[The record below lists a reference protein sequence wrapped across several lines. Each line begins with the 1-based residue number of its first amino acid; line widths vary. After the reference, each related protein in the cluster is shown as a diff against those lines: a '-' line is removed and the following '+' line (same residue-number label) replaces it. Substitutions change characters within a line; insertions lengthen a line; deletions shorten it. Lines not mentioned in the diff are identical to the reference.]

1 MPGDQYVVAADGG
14 FGGEPR
20 ADLAS
25 VLCGGCVERQH
36 SGEREKMPDGAPVR
50 VRIRRFLG
58 TVCEFRDGDR
68 RDRESVGL
76 RSQVVS
82 KGPGTASLNRPCHG
96 CEHPRQGFNPMSG
109 ASPNVK
115 SVMHQ
120 SPIVASAADLDSSQR
135 AVLGMD
141 VRASAVVI
149 GAPGTGK
156 TTTLVELLADRVHRC
171 GFAPESVLA
180 LTFDRASATRLRDRL
195 GLRIGEAVNGP
206 LARTVSSLA
215 FDIVAQAA
223 IRAGSEPPTLLTG
236 AEQDADVAALLAGHI
251 EDSTGAGAAAGP
263 EWPEHLG
270 EAVRGLRSFRTELR
284 ELMARATEHGVTP
297 ERMRELGRERG
308 HPEWIAT
315 ADFIDDYLASIA
327 QARPDQ
333 LDSAELARFA
343 IAALERGEVSDAVA
357 RLRLV
362 AVDDLQ
368 EATELGFALID
379 ALRSR
384 GVTVVAFGDPDAST
398 SVFRG
403 GSADVVGRFAAGMPT
418 HLLRVAHRQPPVLR
432 DLTRRVTERVG
443 TAGVVGHRGALPA
456 RAADDSLDPLL
467 TIEAPT
473 PAREWAAVARVLRER
488 HLMNDVPW
496 SRLAVVVRSGA
507 LIDGVARALAVAEV
521 PVRTT
526 SAATALRDDPAARA
540 LLDIVDH
547 GIGRSPLDV
556 ESVTA
561 MLLGPFGRLDRLAVR
576 RLRVALRTEEVASGG
591 SRAAD
596 ELLVEAM
603 EAPGRLATI
612 DHRIA
617 RDADRLARILD
628 AVREASVAGAGI
640 EELLWTVWERTGRGA
655 QWRQAAS
662 GTGVAASEAN
672 RNLDGVVALFT
683 AAKRFSEREPD
694 SPPSVFLSRVLDA
707 DVPEDTLSPTR
718 VAESVLVS
726 TPSGV
731 IGQEF
736 DVVVVAGLQ
745 EGVWPDLRV
754 RGTLL
759 NTDALLRAAAGEQDA
774 VLDARKQ
781 VAADE
786 LRMFAVAVSRA
797 SRQVV
802 LAAASDDDE
811 SPSVLFGLAP
821 RGTPVVDVS
830 APALTLRGLTGRL
843 RRELTRDEATSAAR
857 SEAASALAALASA
870 GVPGADP
877 SQWQGVL
884 EPSSTTPL
892 FDDDEVVPISPSRI
906 EAIEESPL
914 DWFLDDI
921 AGSSTSTSMG
931 IGTIVHWAM
940 ETADDP
946 AVDALFAAVQSRWN
960 ELVFEAP
967 WIAAREKRAVRRLV
981 QGVAEYLAD
990 AERSGARLVAAET
1003 GFRLDVGRAQ
1013 VHGKIDR
1020 VEADPSG
1027 GITIVDLKTGKPET
1041 NATKLAEMPQLGV
1054 YQLAYASGQLDELCE
1069 PFAPHRG
1076 AGAKLLFVR
1085 DGVRG
1090 KSYREGAQAALD
1102 EEGLEAFRE
1111 RIRQAAQAIAV
1122 AEFEGKAELD
1132 EHRPGFAV
1140 RRLHRVGALCG
1151 E

>member
-1 MPGDQYVVAADGG
+1 VLHEKTLLIENA
-14 FGGEPR
+14 GE
-20 ADLAS
+20 
-25 VLCGGCVERQH
+25 
-36 SGEREKMPDGAPVR
+36 
-50 VRIRRFLG
+50 
-58 TVCEFRDGDR
+58 
-68 RDRESVGL
+68 
-76 RSQVVS
+76 
-82 KGPGTASLNRPCHG
+82 
-96 CEHPRQGFNPMSG
+96 
-109 ASPNVK
+109 
-115 SVMHQ
+115 
-120 SPIVASAADLDSSQR
+120 LDASQR
-135 AVLGMD
+135 AVLTMEPQT
-141 VRASAVVI
+141 SALVV

-171 GFAPESVLA
+171 SFAPESVLA

-215 FDIVAQAA
+215 FDIVSQAA
-223 IRAGSEPPTLLTG
+223 IRAGAEPPTLLTG
-236 AEQDADVAALLAGHI
+236 AEQDADVAALLSGHI
-251 EDSTGAGAAAGP
+251 EDGSGP

-284 ELMARATEHGVTP
+284 ELMARATEHRVTP
-297 ERMRELGRERG
+297 AVMRSLGHELG
-308 HPEWIAT
+308 HPEWVAA
-315 ADFIDDYLASIA
+315 ADFIDDYQASIA
-327 QARPDQ
+327 SARPDQ

-343 IAALERGEVSDAVA
+343 VAALDRGEVSDAVA

-368 EATELGFALID
+368 EATELGLGLIE
-379 ALRSR
+379 ALRAR
-384 GVTVVAFGDPDAST
+384 GVAVVAFGDPDAST

-403 GSADVVGRFAAGMPT
+403 GSADAVARFGAGMT
-418 HLLRVAHRQPPVLR
+418 TRLLRVAHRQPSALR
-432 DLTRRVTERVG
+432 ELTRKVTERVG
-443 TAGVVGHRGALPA
+443 TAGVVGHRGAMPA
-456 RAADDSLDPLL
+456 RSETEELIPLL

-473 PAREWAAVARVLRER
+473 PAREWASVARLLRER
-488 HLMNDVPW
+488 HLIDGVAW

-507 LIDGVARALAVAEV
+507 LIDRVARALAVAEV

-526 SAATALRDDPAARA
+526 TAASALRDDPAARA

-547 GIGRSPLDV
+547 GVGRAALDV
-556 ESVTA
+556 DAVTA
-561 MLLGPFGRLDRLAVR
+561 MLLGPFGGLDRLAVR
-576 RLRVALRTEEVASGG
+576 RLRVALRTEEVAAGG
-591 SRAAD
+591 TRGAD
-596 ELLVEAM
+596 ALLVEAIA
-603 EAPGRLATI
+603 APGRLATI

-617 RDADRLARILD
+617 RQADRLARTLD
-628 AVREASVAGAGI
+628 AVRTASAGGAGI
-640 EELLWTVWERTGRGA
+640 EELLWVVWERTGRGA

-683 AAKRFSEREPD
+683 AAKRFGEREPD
-694 SPPSVFLSRVLDA
+694 SPPSVFLARVLDA
-707 DVPEDTLSPTR
+707 DVPEDTLSPSSA
-718 VAESVLVS
+718 AESVLIA

-731 IGQEF
+731 VGQEF

-759 NTDALLRAAAGEQDA
+759 NTEALIRAAAGEPDA

-802 LAAASDDDE
+802 LAAASDEDE
-811 SPSVLFGLAP
+811 TPSVLFGLAP
-821 RGTPVVDVS
+821 VGTPSVDAA

-843 RRELTRDEATSAAR
+843 RRELTRDDTAPAAR
-857 SEAASALAALASA
+857 REAASALVALAEA

-877 SQWQGVL
+877 SLWHGL
-884 EPSSTTPL
+884 FEPSTRAAL
-892 FDDDEVVPISPSRI
+892 FDDEETVPISPSRI

-946 AVDALFAAVQSRWN
+946 AVDALFAAVESRWS

-981 QGVAEYLAD
+981 QGVAEYLTD
-990 AERSGARLVAAET
+990 SERAGARLVAAET
-1003 GFRLDVGRAQ
+1003 GFHLDVGRVQ
-1013 VHGKIDR
+1013 VRGKIDR
-1020 VEADPSG
+1020 VEADRSG

-1041 NATKLAEMPQLGV
+1041 NAAKLAEMPQLGI
-1054 YQLAYASGQLDELCE
+1054 YQLAYASGQLDELCDA
-1069 PFAPHRG
+1069 FAPHTS

-1090 KSYREGAQAALD
+1090 KSYREGVQAALD
-1102 EEGLEAFRE
+1102 EEGLERFKE
-1111 RIRQAAQAIAV
+1111 RIRQAAQAITA
-1122 AEFEGKAELD
+1122 AEFEGVAEVD
-1132 EHRPGFAV
+1132 EHRSGFAV
-1140 RRLHRVGALCG
+1140 RRLHRVKAVCSD
-1151 E
+1151 

>member
-1 MPGDQYVVAADGG
+1 MHETTALIDT
-14 FGGEPR
+14 
-20 ADLAS
+20 
-25 VLCGGCVERQH
+25 
-36 SGEREKMPDGAPVR
+36 SG
-50 VRIRRFLG
+50 
-58 TVCEFRDGDR
+58 
-68 RDRESVGL
+68 
-76 RSQVVS
+76 
-82 KGPGTASLNRPCHG
+82 
-96 CEHPRQGFNPMSG
+96 
-109 ASPNVK
+109 
-115 SVMHQ
+115 
-120 SPIVASAADLDSSQR
+120 DLDASQR
-135 AVLGMD
+135 AVLAMD
-141 VRASAVVI
+141 AQASALVV

-223 IRAGSEPPTLLTG
+223 IRAGAEPPTLLTG
-236 AEQDADVAALLAGHI
+236 AEQDADVAALLAGHV
-251 EDSTGAGAAAGP
+251 EDGTGP

-284 ELMARATEHGVTP
+284 ELMARATEHRITP
-297 ERMRELGRERG
+297 HTMRILGRERG
-308 HPEWIAT
+308 HAEWVAA
-315 ADFIDDYLASIA
+315 ADFIDDYQASIA
-327 QARPDQ
+327 SARPDQ

-343 IAALERGEVSDAVA
+343 VAALDRGEVSDAVA

-368 EATELGFALID
+368 EATELGLALMG

-384 GVTVVAFGDPDAST
+384 GVAVVAFGDPDAST
-398 SVFRG
+398 AVFRG
-403 GSADVVGRFAAGMPT
+403 GSADAVARFGAGMPVS
-418 HLLRVAHRQPPVLR
+418 LLRVAHRQPPVLR
-432 DLTRRVTERVG
+432 ELTRKVTERVG
-443 TAGVVGHRGALPA
+443 TAGVVGHRGAMPA
-456 RAADDSLDPLL
+456 RDAADALAPLL
-467 TIEAPT
+467 AIEAPT
-473 PAREWAAVARVLRER
+473 PAREWAAVARLLRER
-488 HLMNDVPW
+488 HLIDGVAW
-496 SRLAVVVRSGA
+496 SRLAVVVRSGTI
-507 LIDGVARALAVAEV
+507 IDTVARALSVAEV

-526 SAATALRDDPAARA
+526 SATAALRDDPAARA

-547 GIGRSPLDV
+547 GIGRASLDV
-556 ESVTA
+556 GAVTA
-561 MLLGPFGRLDRLAVR
+561 MLLGPFGGLDRLAVR

-591 SRAAD
+591 VRSAD
-596 ELLVEAM
+596 ALLVEAIS
-603 EAPGRLATI
+603 APGRLATI

-617 RDADRLARILD
+617 READRLARTLD
-628 AVREASVAGAGI
+628 AVRAASAAGAGI
-640 EELLWTVWERTGRGA
+640 EELLWTVWERTGRGTS
-655 QWRQAAS
+655 WRQAAS

-683 AAKRFSEREPD
+683 AAKRFGEREPD
-694 SPPSVFLSRVLDA
+694 SPPSVFLARVLDA

-718 VAESVLVS
+718 AAESVLVA

-731 IGQEF
+731 VGQEF

-759 NTDALLRAAAGEQDA
+759 NTEALVRAASGEPDA

-781 VAADE
+781 VTADE

-821 RGTPVVDVS
+821 QGTPRVDS
-830 APALTLRGLTGRL
+830 AAPALTLRGLTGRL
-843 RRELTRDEATSAAR
+843 RRELTRDDAGAGAR
-857 SEAASALAALASA
+857 REAASALVALARA

-877 SQWQGVL
+877 SQWHGLL
-884 EPSSTTPL
+884 EPSTTAPL
-892 FDDDEVVPISPSRI
+892 FDDEETVPISPSRI

-921 AGSSTSTSMG
+921 AGSSTSMSMG

-946 AVDALFAAVQSRWN
+946 AVDALFAAVESRWN

-990 AERSGARLVAAET
+990 AERSGTRLVAAET
-1003 GFRLDVGRAQ
+1003 GFRLTVGRAE

-1020 VEADPSG
+1020 VEADRSG
-1027 GITIVDLKTGKPET
+1027 GITIVDLKTGRPET
-1041 NATKLAEMPQLGV
+1041 SAAKLAEMPQLGI

-1069 PFAPHRG
+1069 AFAPHAS

-1085 DGVRG
+1085 EGVRG
-1090 KSYREGAQAALD
+1090 KSYREGAQATLD
-1102 EEGLEAFRE
+1102 EVGLEAFRE

-1122 AEFEGKAELD
+1122 AEFEGAAELD

-1140 RRLHRVGALCG
+1140 RRLHRVKEVCDD
-1151 E
+1151 